1 MDNRCL
7 NCNSSG
13 IYKKKVKSNVAKFF
27 NEIVIVEE
35 EVWQCD
41 ICGESFL
48 TDEYKD
54 FSNEIFKAVKR
65 VKEGETENKIFTK
78 AVHRFMTRRIN
89 DGTRIAELEK
99 ENAGLRRILFGNVNR
114 IGYYPVEEIKTRE
127 RRIVGLI
134 KQIEKLEE
142 YKEHHEFVLRSL
154 NEILGESWNTLGDL
168 LNNLKKIDDILKEIK
183 EYAISMN
190 WQKIVKMIEKV
201 ERKNEYKRFRNN
213 L

>member
-1 MDNRCL
+1 MNECL
-7 NCNSSG
+7 NCSNPN
-13 IYKKKVKSNVAKFF
+13 IYKKKIKSNIASFF
-27 NEIVIVEE
+27 NEVVIVEE

-54 FSNEIFKAVKR
+54 LSNEIFKTIKR
-65 VKEGETENKIFTK
+65 VKEGKKEFSKDFLVKAIHTFT
-78 AVHRFMTRRIN
+78 TRHINSGVRIS
-89 DGTRIAELEK
+89 ELEK

-114 IGYYPVEEIKTRE
+114 IGYYQLNEIKTLE
-127 RRIVGLI
+127 RRIVDLI

-142 YKEHHEFVLRSL
+142 YKEHHEFVLSSL
-154 NEILGESWNTLGDL
+154 NEIIGEVWTLGDL
-168 LNNLKKIDDILKEIK
+168 LNNIEKMDRTLKEVK

-201 ERKNEYKRFRNN
+201 ERKNAVHPYRR
-213 L
+213 

>member
-1 MDNRCL
+1 MDNKCL
-7 NCNSSG
+7 NCSSPG
-13 IYKKKVKSNVAKFF
+13 IYKKKEKSNVAKFF
-27 NEIVIVEE
+27 NEVVIVEE

-41 ICGESFL
+41 VCGESFL

-65 VKEGETENKIFTK
+65 VKEGETENKTLTK
-78 AVHRFMTRRIN
+78 AIHRFMTRRIN
-89 DGTRIAELEK
+89 DGSRIAELEK

-114 IGYYPVEEIKTRE
+114 IGYYQLNEIKTLE

-142 YKEHHEFVLRSL
+142 YKEHHEFVLSSL
-154 NEILGESWNTLGDL
+154 NEIIGEVWTLGDL
-168 LNNLKKIDDILKEIK
+168 LNNIEKMDKTLKDVK

-201 ERKNEYKRFRNN
+201 ERRK
-213 L
+213 